1 MGVQI
6 YFLSGRARRQVRIG
20 SGVHRVGLL
29 TRGWKVTETGMRGDR
44 IAEVAARGDAQQA
57 RRTAT
62 PRAVLVEGAVGAGAG
77 GRTEALRMLG
87 WETGRLMT
95 QDLNWDHMPQLGW
108 AVFSPD
114 GPPVLHEEAD
124 GSLVPVSDARAHD
137 LGILGPDGRLAEQR
151 LPTIAECLSVSEIT
165 AGHYC
170 ADCILDNGRHA
181 EILGESES
189 GDLGISQ

>member
-1 MGVQI
+1 
-6 YFLSGRARRQVRIG
+6 
-20 SGVHRVGLL
+20 
-29 TRGWKVTETGMRGDR
+29 
-44 IAEVAARGDAQQA
+44 
-57 RRTAT
+57 
-62 PRAVLVEGAVGAGAG
+62 
-77 GRTEALRMLG
+77 MLG

-189 GDLGISQ
+189 GDLPDTSWFAGRTPATAAGYRLTEQLAMRRR